1 MTLSRSKFLL
11 PLGLALAVVSAQAQ
25 VGTGTLA
32 GWTSVG
38 DVATQAGS
46 LWLSTAYVDGV
57 ADEPGNLSGVSA
69 VDITAVESAAGLAPY
84 SLDLAPDDYGT
95 EGSLAAQSFG
105 VAAGQLLRFEWSF
118 GSAETSFADHAFVVL
133 NGQVLTLATRSQP
146 GAASQ
151 VFSQPLGPAGLVSIA
166 FGVIDTQD
174 VTGVST
180 LRISDLQVS
189 AVPEPASA
197 ALLLAGVAGLAGLLR
212 RRRRR

>member
-1 MTLSRSKFLL
+1 MNPSRSKFLL
-11 PLGLALAVVSAQAQ
+11 PLGLALAALSSQAQ

-38 DVATQAGS
+38 DLATQAGS

-57 ADEPGNLSGVSA
+57 SDEPGNLSAVSA
-69 VDITAVESAAGLAPY
+69 VDISAVESAAGLAPY

-105 VAAGQLLRFEWSF
+105 VAAGQLLRFQWSF
-118 GSAETSFADHAFVVL
+118 SSLETTFADHAFVVL
-133 NGQVLTLATRSQP
+133 NGQVVTLATRSQP

-151 VFSQPLGPAGLVSIA
+151 VFSQPLGPAGLVTIA

-174 VTGVST
+174 VTGVSM
-180 LRISDLQVS
+180 LRISDLQVN

-212 RRRRR
+212 RRRSR